1 MIEINKK
8 LVQNLINE
16 QFPQWKDLVIE
27 PVAKSGH
34 DNRTFHLGSKMTVR
48 LPSGKGYA
56 AQVEKEL
63 TWLPYLQKNLT
74 MTISSPIAKG
84 YPSCGYPFSWSINK
98 YIEGDTLTKQNI
110 NNLNEFADDLAKF
123 LKEFQ
128 KIDTTNGPQAGLHNY
143 YRGGDLAVYHNETI
157 EALENLKTVL
167 PTELLLK
174 IWQRAL
180 NASVSDLN
188 VWVHGDIAPGNLLV
202 KNGKLAA
209 VIDFGVLGVGDSSC
223 DYAMA
228 WTFFEEESRQRFL
241 KKLDQGM
248 IDRACGWALWKALIT
263 YNSDEAERAE
273 NAQYTINE
281 IIKDEK
287 KLG

>member
-1 MIEINKK
+1 MCIR
-8 LVQNLINE
+8 
-16 QFPQWKDLVIE
+16 D
-27 PVAKSGH
+27 S
-34 DNRTFHLGSKMTVR
+34 
-48 LPSGKGYA
+48 
-56 AQVEKEL
+56 
-63 TWLPYLQKNLT
+63 
-74 MTISSPIAKG
+74 
-84 YPSCGYPFSWSINK
+84 
-98 YIEGDTLTKQNI
+98 
-110 NNLNEFADDLAKF
+110 
-123 LKEFQ
+123 
-128 KIDTTNGPQAGLHNY
+128 HNY

-209 VIDFGVLGVGDSSC
+209 VIDFGVLGVGDPSC

>member
-63 TWLPYLQKNLT
+63 TWLPYLQKHLT

-110 NNLNEFADDLAKF
+110 NNLNE
-123 LKEFQ
+123 
-128 KIDTTNGPQAGLHNY
+128 
-143 YRGGDLAVYHNETI
+143 
-157 EALENLKTVL
+157 
-167 PTELLLK
+167 LL
-174 IWQRAL
+174 
-180 NASVSDLN
+180 
-188 VWVHGDIAPGNLLV
+188 
-202 KNGKLAA
+202 
-209 VIDFGVLGVGDSSC
+209 
-223 DYAMA
+223 M
-228 WTFFEEESRQRFL
+228 T
-241 KKLDQGM
+241 
-248 IDRACGWALWKALIT
+248 
-263 YNSDEAERAE
+263 
-273 NAQYTINE
+273 
-281 IIKDEK
+281 
-287 KLG
+287 

>member
-128 KIDTTNGPQAGLHNY
+128 KIDTTNGPQA
-143 YRGGDLAVYHNETI
+143 VYHNETI

-202 KNGKLAA
+202 KNSKLAA
-209 VIDFGVLGVGDSSC
+209 VIDFGVLGVGDPSC

-241 KKLDQGM
+241 KKLDQRM

>member
-1 MIEINKK
+1 
-8 LVQNLINE
+8 
-16 QFPQWKDLVIE
+16 
-27 PVAKSGH
+27 
-34 DNRTFHLGSKMTVR
+34 MTVR

-63 TWLPYLQKNLT
+63 TWLPYLQKHLT

-84 YPSCGYPFSWSINK
+84 YPSCGYPFSWSMNK

-143 YRGGDLAVYHNETI
+143 YRGGDLQYITMKQSKT
-157 EALENLKTVL
+157 LENLKTVL

-209 VIDFGVLGVGDSSC
+209 VIDFGVLGVGDPSC

>member
-1 MIEINKK
+1 MVNQQILNDPDIK
-8 LVQNLINE
+8 LKN
-16 QFPQWKDLVIE
+16 
-27 PVAKSGH
+27 
-34 DNRTFHLGSKMTVR
+34 TFK
-48 LPSGKGYA
+48 
-56 AQVEKEL
+56 
-63 TWLPYLQKNLT
+63 
-74 MTISSPIAKG
+74 
-84 YPSCGYPFSWSINK
+84 
-98 YIEGDTLTKQNI
+98 NI

-202 KNGKLAA
+202 KNSKLAA
-209 VIDFGVLGVGDSSC
+209 VIDFGVLGVGDPSC

-241 KKLDQGM
+241 KKLDQRM

>member
-110 NNLNEFADDLAKF
+110 NNL
-123 LKEFQ
+123 KEFQ

-209 VIDFGVLGVGDSSC
+209 VIDFGVLGVGDPSC

-241 KKLDQGM
+241 RKLDQGM